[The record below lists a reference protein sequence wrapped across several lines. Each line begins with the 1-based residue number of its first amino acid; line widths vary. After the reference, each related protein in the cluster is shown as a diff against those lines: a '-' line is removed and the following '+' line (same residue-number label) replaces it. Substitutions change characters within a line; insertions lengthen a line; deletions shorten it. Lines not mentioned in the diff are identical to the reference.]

1 MRPTM
6 ALRWPAVRAT
16 VDWWDA
22 VLAPVLLAWSVV
34 ADQAEPFSVAL
45 LLLTLPVL
53 VRRRWPTGAAVATA
67 AGIALSTVWP
77 ITNAATLPAIL
88 AGLLVAWSVAVH
100 ARWPYVGLLLLLV
113 SLVPLANERFA
124 LPLPAATLPFALVG
138 SAWLAGSAVR
148 RRAQVELAWRERAHA
163 VEREQALGR
172 AAALAEERARIAR
185 ELHDVVTHRVSLMVI
200 QAGAARTVLATAP
213 PVAVEQLVALESGG
227 REALAELRGMLDLL
241 AVAADP
247 DAPLGPAPG
256 LSALPDLVE
265 RTRAAGLPVRL
276 EVSGDAVPVPS
287 RVDLTAYRVV
297 QEALTNALR
306 HSTRDGTAV
315 TVHYG
320 TDELAVGVVD
330 DVSAATAPF
339 REGRGIVGMRERVAL
354 CHGTLEAGPRPGH
367 GFGVQVRLPLG
378 PA

>member
-1 MRPTM
+1 
-6 ALRWPAVRAT
+6 
-16 VDWWDA
+16 
-22 VLAPVLLAWSVV
+22 
-34 ADQAEPFSVAL
+34 
-45 LLLTLPVL
+45 
-53 VRRRWPTGAAVATA
+53 
-67 AGIALSTVWP
+67 
-77 ITNAATLPAIL
+77 
-88 AGLLVAWSVAVH
+88 
-100 ARWPYVGLLLLLV
+100 
-113 SLVPLANERFA
+113 LVPLANERFA

-367 GFGVQVRLPLG
+367 GFGVQVRLPLE

>member
-1 MRPTM
+1 
-6 ALRWPAVRAT
+6 
-16 VDWWDA
+16 
-22 VLAPVLLAWSVV
+22 
-34 ADQAEPFSVAL
+34 
-45 LLLTLPVL
+45 
-53 VRRRWPTGAAVATA
+53 
-67 AGIALSTVWP
+67 
-77 ITNAATLPAIL
+77 
-88 AGLLVAWSVAVH
+88 
-100 ARWPYVGLLLLLV
+100 
-113 SLVPLANERFA
+113 
-124 LPLPAATLPFALVG
+124 
-138 SAWLAGSAVR
+138 VR
-148 RRAQVELAWRERAHA
+148 RRAQAELAWRERAHA

-200 QAGAARTVLATAP
+200 QAGAARTVLTSAP
-213 PVAVEQLVALESGG
+213 PVAVEQLVALEAGG

-247 DAPLGPAPG
+247 LQDPDVPLGPAPG
-256 LSALPDLVE
+256 LSALPDLVA

-320 TDELAVGVVD
+320 SYELAVGVVD
-330 DVSAATAPF
+330 DVSAAAGAAPM

-367 GFGVQVRLPLG
+367 GFAILVRLPLV